1 MQEVV
6 MLYDIE
12 TRKLIAQEHTDLL
25 RAQAQSLPGKQ
36 RTRRWLSEQL
46 IAAGIRLEPDR
57 APRRQPARAL

>member
-1 MQEVV
+1 

-12 TRKLIAQEHTDLL
+12 TRKLIAQEHTELL
-25 RAQAQSLPGKQ
+25 RAQAQSPGKQ
-36 RTRRWLSEQL
+36 RIRRWLSEQL